1 MNEKKICFIMCVNDD
16 RYEEEC
22 LRYIRQLHVPEGF
35 EVEQLSVRDAA
46 CMTAGYNEAMEA
58 SDAKYKVYLHQD
70 VFIVNKDFIP
80 EILRIFEDPAI
91 GMIGM
96 AGSPKMPADA
106 VMWSGERTGRIFTS
120 NVKESVEVCV
130 GSLQKPYREVE
141 AIDGLLMA
149 TQADIRWRDDLFLG
163 WDFYDVSQSM
173 EFRKKGFRIVVPY
186 VERGW
191 VLHDDGFVNL
201 STYFDWRDVFL
212 KEYGDMI
219 DEGNTKDRI
228 VDR

>member
-16 RYEEEC
+16 RYEDEC
-22 LRYIRQLHVPEGF
+22 LRYIRQLYVPEGF
-35 EVEQLSVRDAA
+35 EIEQLSVRNAL

-70 VFIVNKDFIP
+70 VFIVNKNFIS
-80 EILRIFEDPAI
+80 EILRIFEDSTI

-96 AGSPKMPADA
+96 VGSPRMPTDA
-106 VMWSGERTGRIFTS
+106 VMWSGERIGRIFTS
-120 NVKESVEVCV
+120 NVKESGDAWIGPV
-130 GSLQKPYREVE
+130 QKPYQEVE

-149 TQADIRWRDDLFLG
+149 TQSDIRWREDLLRG
-163 WDFYDVSQSM
+163 WDFYDISQSM
-173 EFRKKGFRIVVPY
+173 EFRKKGFRVVVPY

-191 VLHDDGFVNL
+191 VLHDDGFINL
-201 STYFDWRDVFL
+201 SAYFDWRDVFL

-219 DEGNTKDRI
+219 DEGNAKDCI
-228 VDR
+228 TDR